1 MNYLLLGL
9 VFLPML
15 TALLMPL
22 LSETH
27 APWRNRL
34 MQLGTFVVFGLS
46 LLLPQFSQSLSLPG
60 WVGIGLHF
68 SAESLQIVLAILAA
82 FVFLL
87 SALSSPAYFKGYA
100 HVTRYSFFF
109 LLTEGALLGV
119 FLAADFFTLFIFFEI
134 MSFTSWVW
142 VAQNETIKSSKAAY
156 TYLAVAVGGGMVL
169 LFGLMLMQSHLHT
182 LQFHEIHHAM
192 EHADPKIMFLAA
204 VCLLVGFGAKAGLFP
219 LHIWLPKAYP
229 EAPAPASALLSGIL
243 SKSGVLGVILLALYV
258 MPGNEPL
265 ALLVLG
271 LGTITMLLGAI
282 LALLSDDLKRTVA
295 CSSLSQ
301 IGFIMVA
308 VSLMIANH
316 ETTLAAGGALLH
328 IVNHALTK
336 LVLFVG
342 AGVFYKTYHTNDLN
356 HLRGAGKGSWFLM
369 ACFLI
374 GGLSLAGIP
383 GLAGYL
389 SKTLIHEG
397 IVENMHVWQTSL
409 LSFVE
414 MLFLLSG
421 GLTLA
426 YMTKLF
432 VILFVQKKSSSEE
445 GHDHGIVKPDLAT
458 GIALALSALG
468 LVLFGALPEQF
479 YNELLHY
486 TADFFHVHPHTIH
499 WFAWVNLKG
508 ALTSIGIG
516 ILIFVFIVR
525 LLLTSRDGKASVR
538 SLPAWIDLEQHFYLP
553 LIQTFVFVGALL
565 ARLFHT
571 ASGGTLT
578 LIEENIFFNKNPH
591 LTEGTDDHFA
601 LYSRGYVSP
610 SKYAQTLAQELML
623 FGIGLIITLFYLLI
637 VNAIV

>member
-1 MNYLLLGL
+1 MNYLLLSL
-9 VFLPML
+9 IFLPML
-15 TALLMPL
+15 TALFLPL
-22 LSETH
+22 LGEKYAT
-27 APWRNRL
+27 WRNRL
-34 MQLGTFVVFGLS
+34 MLLGAFLVFGLS
-46 LLLPQFSQSLSLPG
+46 LFLPQFSQSVSLSG
-60 WVGIGLHF
+60 WVGIGLNF
-68 SAESLQIVLAILAA
+68 SAESLQIVLVVLAS

-87 SALSSPAYFKGYA
+87 SALSSPAYFKSYA

-119 FLAADFFTLFIFFEI
+119 FLAADFFTLFVFFEI
-134 MSFTSWVW
+134 MSLTSWVW

-156 TYLAVAVGGGMVL
+156 TYLAIAVGGGMVL

-182 LQFHEIHHAM
+182 LHFKELPLAM
-192 EHADPKIMFLAA
+192 EHANPQIMFLAA
-204 VCLLVGFGAKAGLFP
+204 VCLLIGFGAKAGLFP
-219 LHIWLPKAYP
+219 LHMWLPKAHP

-243 SKSGVLGVILLALYV
+243 TKSGVFGVILLALYV
-258 MPGNEPL
+258 MSGNEPF

-271 LGTITMLLGAI
+271 LGAITMLLGAV
-282 LALLSDDLKRTVA
+282 LALLSDDLKRTLA
-295 CSSLSQ
+295 CSSVSQ

-308 VSLMIANH
+308 ASLMIANH
-316 ETTLAAGGALLH
+316 ETTLATGGALLH
-328 IVNHALTK
+328 MVNHALTK

-356 HLRGAGKGSWFLM
+356 QLKGAGKGSWLLM
-369 ACFLI
+369 ACFLV

-383 GLAGYL
+383 GFAGYL

-432 VILFVQKKSSSEE
+432 VILFVQKRAYSAE
-445 GHDHGIVKPDLAT
+445 DHVQSKVKPDLAT
-458 GIALALSALG
+458 AFALSLSASG
-468 LVLFGALPEQF
+468 LVLFGALPDRF
-479 YNELLHY
+479 YTELLHY
-486 TADFFHVHPHTIH
+486 TADFFHVHPHAIH

-508 ALTSIGIG
+508 AFTSLGIG
-516 ILIFVFIVR
+516 VLIYLFIVR
-525 LLLTSRDGKASVR
+525 LFLTSRDGKATVR
-538 SLPAWIDLEQHFYLP
+538 SLPAWIDLEQHIYLP
-553 LIQTFVFVGALL
+553 LIQTFVFTGALL
-565 ARLFHT
+565 ARIFHT
-571 ASGGTLT
+571 ISGGLLV
-578 LIEENIFFNKNPH
+578 LIERTLLAKNQP
-591 LTEGTDDHFA
+591 LITEGTDDHFA

-623 FGIGLIITLFYLLI
+623 FGVGLIITLFYLLI
-637 VNAIV
+637 VNAKV